1 MEFYVPLKRILFT
14 AYTSNLIKMVRRALV
29 MGAAGRDFHNFNTY
43 LRENENYEVVAFTA
57 AQISELDTGSG
68 IEKRRYPPE
77 LSGSRYPVGIQI
89 YSEDKLEELIKK
101 LNVNVCF
108 FSYSDVSDDYLHDE
122 ASRVQG
128 AGATFVLL
136 GPNDTMLKTKKPVI
150 SVCAAR
156 TGSGKSPTSRWIVS
170 QLRHDGVDVVVIRHP
185 MPYGNLVEQMVQ
197 RFEDYD
203 DLDRYNCTIE
213 EREDYEPHIDR
224 GAIVYSGVDYEK
236 ILEEAEK
243 EAEVIIWDGGNN
255 DFPFYEPTLHIVLVD
270 PHRVGHELKYYPG
283 ETNVRIADIIIIS
296 KVNTAKVEDIKQVI
310 ANVRKINDKAKII
323 KANIVIEAEKAE
335 EIKGKKVLVV
345 EDGPTL
351 THGEMKYGAATIKAK
366 ELGAEIVDP
375 RPYAKGSIKKV
386 YELWPHLGKLLPAV
400 GYSDEQINEL
410 SETIKAVP
418 CDLVLLG
425 TPTDIRRFMDVDKP
439 ILRVSYEFEEFV
451 EGSLRDEIIKVVS

>member
-1 MEFYVPLKRILFT
+1 MVE
-14 AYTSNLIKMVRRALV
+14 MVRRAIV

-43 LRENENYEVVAFTA
+43 LRDNDNYEVVAFTA

-68 IEKRRYPPE
+68 IEKRIYPPE
-77 LSGSRYPVGIQI
+77 LSGSRYPDGIKI
-89 YSEDKLEELIKK
+89 YSENELEELIKEFE
-101 LNVNVCF
+101 VDECF

-136 GPNDTMLKTKKPVI
+136 GPADTMLKSNKPLI

-170 QLRHDGVDVVVIRHP
+170 KLRDKGHNVVVIRHP
-185 MPYGNLVEQMVQ
+185 MPYGDLVEQMVQ

-224 GAIVYSGVDYEK
+224 GAILFSGVDYEK
-236 ILEEAEK
+236 ILKEAEK
-243 EAEVIIWDGGNN
+243 EADVIIWDGGNN
-255 DFPFYEPTLHIVLVD
+255 DFPFYEPTLHIVIVD

-283 ETNVRIADIIIIS
+283 ETNVRLADLIIVS
-296 KVNTAKVEDIKQVI
+296 KVNTAEPRDVKQVED
-310 ANVRKINDKAKII
+310 NVRKINRKAKII
-323 KANIVIEAEKAE
+323 RANIVIEAEKE
-335 EIKGKKVLVV
+335 DQIKGKKVLVV

-351 THGEMKYGAATIKAK
+351 THGEMKYGAATIKARQ
-366 ELGAEIVDP
+366 LGAEIVDP

-386 YELWPHLGKLLPAV
+386 YDLWPHLGKVLPAI
-400 GYSDEQINEL
+400 GYSKEQIDEL
-410 SETIKAVP
+410 SETIHEVP

-425 TPTDIRRFMDVDKP
+425 TPADIRRFMDVDKP
-439 ILRVSYEFEEFV
+439 LIRVTYEFEEI
-451 EGSLRDEIIKVVS
+451 EKGSLEKELEKVLP